1 MKFKKSTNKMCTGEI
16 YHVKVGKITLKEH
29 QKMPLNGHKYS
40 KEPYLNQDN
49 LV

>member
-1 MKFKKSTNKMCTGEI
+1 
-16 YHVKVGKITLKEH
+16 
-29 QKMPLNGHKYS
+29 MPLNGCKSS